1 VVVEIET
8 DLFWEFRELEKQ
20 EEYDALEHWYPFL
33 NPLVHGL
40 ERARKAVVLSLV
52 SGADDSRRKR
62 IHVLLTGEPGT
73 GKSDIRNFL
82 KHEMGAVGVGPS
94 TTDAGLK
101 ADARGGITPGALNW
115 ADGGVLTIDE
125 LDKFSKGDREA
136 LLEAMEEG
144 EYEVTKGGDQETF
157 PAETRVVACANRVD
171 KFSPELMDR
180 FDFVIHLDRPSPEQ
194 EKKITDHVYRS
205 WFGDGEETESAG
217 YRLKKYVQYCR
228 LYHPQVDRE
237 TLSRIIETKNRY
249 IDLTDKEGDVRE
261 KETFLRV
268 TEALAKLNRTDVTP
282 QIFVE
287 AIRLVDNDLS
297 SEELKALKM
306 TANGENEG

>member
-1 VVVEIET
+1 
-8 DLFWEFRELEKQ
+8 
-20 EEYDALEHWYPFL
+20 
-33 NPLVHGL
+33 
-40 ERARKAVVLSLV
+40 
-52 SGADDSRRKR
+52 
-62 IHVLLTGEPGT
+62 
-73 GKSDIRNFL
+73 
-82 KHEMGAVGVGPS
+82 M
-94 TTDAGLK
+94 
-101 ADARGGITPGALNW
+101 
-115 ADGGVLTIDE
+115 TIDE
-125 LDKFSKGDREA
+125 LDKFSKVTVRRCLKRWRKGSTKLRRA
-136 LLEAMEEG
+136 VTRKRFLLRQG
-144 EYEVTKGGDQETF
+144 LWLVLTGWTG
-157 PAETRVVACANRVD
+157 
-171 KFSPELMDR
+171 FSPELMDR

-194 EKKITDHVYRS
+194 EKEITDHVYRS

-268 TEALAKLNRTDVTP
+268 AEALAKLNRTDVTP

-297 SEELKALKM
+297 SEELKALEM
-306 TANGENEG
+306 TANGESEG